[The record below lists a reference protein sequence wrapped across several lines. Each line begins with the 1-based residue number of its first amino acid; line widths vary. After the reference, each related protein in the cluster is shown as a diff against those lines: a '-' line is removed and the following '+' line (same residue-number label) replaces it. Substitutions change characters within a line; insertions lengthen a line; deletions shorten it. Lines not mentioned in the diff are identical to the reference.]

1 MRKSSTG
8 RSDLFHCLTLR
19 ETGAIKKDP
28 KGVESAIGVE
38 EICDALSLPQSPRGS
53 IDLDQARAIA

>member
-8 RSDLFHCLTLR
+8 RSDLFPCLTLR

-38 EICDALSLPQSPRGS
+38 EICEALFCLKAPEAA
-53 IDLDQARAIA
+53 LT